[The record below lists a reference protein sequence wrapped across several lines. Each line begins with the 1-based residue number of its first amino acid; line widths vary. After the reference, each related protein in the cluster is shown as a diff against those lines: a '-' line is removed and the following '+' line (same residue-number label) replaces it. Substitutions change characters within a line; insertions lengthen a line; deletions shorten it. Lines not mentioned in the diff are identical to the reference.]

1 MCPRAPPSDR
11 NERGES
17 GNSVKARGLATPL
30 VLVLLAVGTAAYA
43 YLLDPATVSDADR
56 AVRRSDVFPSF
67 RVEEVSRLEIVHSG
81 ESTVLERDADAG
93 AGSAWTLVSPRRER
107 ADPSAVDVLLRELEL
122 ATRLREVGAD
132 DAVGLD
138 HPRAQGKV
146 QVGAL
151 QYRFAL
157 GGDAPRPEGAAYM
170 RVDGEGTFVVDRSLK
185 VQLMRGADTYR
196 ERALVP
202 YGASGIG
209 RLEVHAASG
218 ASFALE
224 REGPTF
230 RVVGLG
236 LRASRSAV
244 DELMATLADARAET
258 FLDDAMAGGATAV
271 PALTVT
277 VTPRDA
283 AGQPVVLRIGGV
295 CPGQPDD
302 VVVVRTVPSRVSA
315 CTARRLTEALGTTS
329 SALVDTA
336 PFFAHADEI
345 EELRLDPLGR
355 AGPRVEIAR
364 RGSGWRE
371 RSPEDRDLTSDETDS
386 ANLLALALAQA
397 RGSDVRRGGSEERFG
412 ALARVTLIR
421 TGGERH
427 EVVEFGAPLP
437 DGSIPMRRDDDGATL
452 HVSRAVARRFEA
464 HPVSLRARPVW
475 KTPFEAGAV
484 ISIDDSCTPG
494 PERLELHDGSWT
506 LRAPG
511 GLPADAVSVADLV
524 GSLSQIKAD
533 AWIAESDDG
542 SFGFDGPG
550 ACAVVLTL
558 DPGPGDARPR
568 RITVTL
574 GAEGDGGVYART
586 SDDPAVFVASSGLR
600 QVLAHPAIDRS
611 RIRID
616 TTHGASVT
624 VVRDG
629 VRRLLSSDGGA
640 DATLEGALAALF
652 AESALHAGP
661 AAPDEGLE
669 HPTLEVVVVARTDA
683 GTPVETRVVL
693 GAETR
698 VDGADSYFARVSG
711 VGATFAVPK
720 ARVTA
725 ILDAL

>member
-1 MCPRAPPSDR
+1 
-11 NERGES
+11 
-17 GNSVKARGLATPL
+17 VKARSLATPL
-30 VLVLLAVGTAAYA
+30 VLVLLAVGTGAYA

-67 RVEEVSRLEIVHSG
+67 RVDEVSRLEIVHGG
-81 ESTVLERDADAG
+81 ESTVLDRDADAG
-93 AGSAWTLVSPRRER
+93 GASGWTMVSPRRER
-107 ADPSAVDVLLRELEL
+107 ADPSAVDMLLRELEL
-122 ATRLREVGAD
+122 ATRLRDVGTD

-138 HPRAQGKV
+138 APRARGKV

-151 QYRFAL
+151 EYRFAL
-157 GGDAPRPEGAAYM
+157 GGDAARPEGAAYM

-202 YGASGIG
+202 YGSSSIG
-209 RLEVHAASG
+209 RLEVRAASE

-244 DELMATLADARAET
+244 DELMATLADGRAET
-258 FLDDAMAGGATAV
+258 FLDDATADGATAV
-271 PALTVT
+271 PAFTVT
-277 VTPRDA
+277 VSPRDA
-283 AGQPVVLRIGGV
+283 AAGEPMVLRIGGV

-302 VVVVRTVPSRVSA
+302 VVVVRTVPSRLSA
-315 CTARRLTEALGTTS
+315 CTARRLADALATSS
-329 SALVDTA
+329 SALVDTS

-355 AGPRVEIAR
+355 SGPRVEIAR

-371 RSPEDRDLTSDETDS
+371 RSPEDRDLSSDETDS

-397 RGSDVRRGGSEERFG
+397 RGSDVHRAGAEERFG
-412 ALARVTLIR
+412 ALARVTLVR
-421 TGGERH
+421 TGGQSH
-427 EVVEFGAPLP
+427 EVVELGAPLP
-437 DGSIPMRRDDDGATL
+437 DGSTPMRRGDDGATL

-464 HPVSLRARPVW
+464 HPVALRARPVW

-484 ISIDDSCTPG
+484 VSIDDSCTPG
-494 PERLELHDGSWT
+494 AERLELHDGSWT
-506 LRAPG
+506 LHGPA
-511 GLPADAVSVADLV
+511 GLPADAVTVADRV
-524 GSLSQIKAD
+524 ATLSQLKAD

-542 SFGFDGPG
+542 GFGFDGPG
-550 ACAVVLTL
+550 ACTVVLTL
-558 DPGPGDARPR
+558 DSGPGDSGPHRA
-568 RITVTL
+568 TVTL

-586 SDDPAVFVASSGLR
+586 QDDPAVFVASAGLR
-600 QVLAHPAIDRS
+600 QILAHPAIDRS
-611 RIRID
+611 RLRID

-629 VRRLLSSDGGA
+629 VRRLVSADGGA
-640 DATLEGALAALF
+640 DETLEAALTGLF

-661 AAPDEGLE
+661 ALSSEGLE
-669 HPTLEVVVVARTDA
+669 HPTLEVVVAARTDA
-683 GTPVETRVVL
+683 GAPVETRVVV
-693 GAETR
+693 GAETQ
-698 VDGADSYFARVSG
+698 VDGGDSYFARVSG
-711 VGATFAVPK
+711 VSATFAVPK